1 MAAMDAEDW
10 RRRATVTIPEYARI
24 VGVSRSTAYAAARAG
39 EVDVIR
45 QRGRILVCVAPL
57 VRRLALAEAEDGKS
71 EAPGSDLAPP
81 AAEPGVGASEMAL
94 IASTLERVVSVCE
107 RLLSRA
113 AASTLGRDGP

>member
-1 MAAMDAEDW
+1 MAEAGAEDW
-10 RRRATVTIPEYARI
+10 RRRATITVPEYARI
-24 VGVSRSTAYAAARAG
+24 VGVSHSTAYAVVRAG

-57 VRRLALAEAEDGKS
+57 LRRLALAEAEDGKS
-71 EAPGSDLAPP
+71 EASDLTP
-81 AAEPGVGASEMAL
+81 AAAERERGASEMAL

-113 AASTLGRDGP
+113 AGMPSGSEGR